1 MYFTEDNARR
11 IDGMRL
17 DIERLYKDHILSQ
30 REYAYLLAS
39 LLESVLR
46 VSNTSGTYQAYFKF
60 WETGR
65 FKRLTIEPLAMEE
78 CPAVDANNNVSCCDA
93 NELARRISGDIVYLD
108 PPYTATQ
115 YTNMYHVLETIA
127 RYDSP
132 ELFGKTGRRKNRTL
146 SVIRTSIRLK
156 LNLKIYSANWTSGMF
171 LSAIATNPLYHWK
184 NSWS

>member
-60 WETGR
+60 WETR
-65 FKRLTIEPLAMEE
+65 ALQTI
-78 CPAVDANNNVSCCDA
+78 D
-93 NELARRISGDIVYLD
+93 Y
-108 PPYTATQ
+108 
-115 YTNMYHVLETIA
+115 
-127 RYDSP
+127 
-132 ELFGKTGRRKNRTL
+132 
-146 SVIRTSIRLK
+146 RTSGYGGVPR
-156 LNLKIYSANWTSGMF
+156 SGRE
-171 LSAIATNPLYHWK
+171 
-184 NSWS
+184 